1 MPGRNTG
8 GRVISLFKMT
18 ALNLP
23 RLTAVAGV
31 VLILAVGLI
40 HLWKAPAHFEAAPY
54 VGVLFVAN
62 FVASLVSAVGILRGA
77 KTWGWSLGALVSLGA
92 LLAYL
97 WSHTIGLPGLAEA
110 VGDWD
115 QPLGTFAMIMEGLF
129 LVGYSTVMTGIAVAA
144 PERRHWH
151 D

>member
-1 MPGRNTG
+1 M
-8 GRVISLFKMT
+8 ISFVRMT

-23 RLTAVAGV
+23 RLTAAAGV
-31 VLILAVGLI
+31 GLILAVGLI
-40 HLWKAPAHFEAAPY
+40 HLWETPEYFEAARY

-62 FVASLVSAVGILRGA
+62 FVFSLVSAVGILRGA
-77 KTWGWSLGALVSLGA
+77 KGWGWTLGALVSGLS

-97 WSHTIGLPGLAEA
+97 WSRALGLPDLAEA

-115 QPLGTFAMIMEGLF
+115 EPLGSLAMVFESLF
-129 LVGYSTVMTGIAVAA
+129 LAGYFAVMTGIAVPA
-144 PERRHWH
+144 PERRNWH

>member
-1 MPGRNTG
+1 M
-8 GRVISLFKMT
+8 ISLFKMT

-23 RLTAVAGV
+23 RLTAAAGV
-31 VLILAVGLI
+31 ALILAVGLV
-40 HLWKAPAHFEAAPY
+40 HLWEAPAHFEATPY

-62 FVASLVSAVGILRGA
+62 FVASLVSAVGIVRGA
-77 KTWGWSLGALVSLGA
+77 KTWGWSLGVLVSLGA

-97 WSHTIGLPGLAEA
+97 GSRAIGLPGLAEA

-115 QPLGTFAMIMEGLF
+115 EPLGTFAMMMEGLF